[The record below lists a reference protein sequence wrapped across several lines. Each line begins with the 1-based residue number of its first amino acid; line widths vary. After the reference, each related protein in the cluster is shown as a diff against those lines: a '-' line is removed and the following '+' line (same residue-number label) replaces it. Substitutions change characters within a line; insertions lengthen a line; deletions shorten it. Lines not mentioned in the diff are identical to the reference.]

1 MQSLPTRLSE
11 WVESIRLFKP
21 KRAEPIQ
28 AILELPLMTR
38 DWAELEHLVKLS
50 IGSVAVHAFAAEVQA
65 LADEVDGR
73 EPGSDGAGR
82 LFAICPQCGARAPR
96 WRERERS
103 LQSALGSFQFR
114 RTEYNCECSRL
125 FAPADEALGLRERQ
139 RMSPWMLT
147 LTEEHGSEKESFR
160 EAERDLKRWVEE
172 PPSSSAIREHVV
184 AKAGELDAQATQQVT
199 AIRRNS
205 RDVAFYPDPG
215 GPDDTMVIEID
226 GGSVP
231 LRGEDVKTLRNQCEA
246 TGEIDRD
253 DADNGEASDSWREAK
268 LGAIYLLRDRIEKP
282 PSKRQAARGLPGRG
296 EVLRCL
302 EVARIG
308 HWEES
313 GFAAELYSEAV
324 RLGLYRVSRVIV
336 VADGAPWILH
346 LQQAFFPQATF
357 VLDYWH
363 AMERLCKV
371 GRLVF
376 GENKIEFAKWREAR
390 GAELM
395 AGDVEALC
403 RALANLERRTTIAA
417 KRCDLKKEAKRA
429 RHYLRKRRDQLRP
442 AEHKAAGL
450 PIGSGL
456 IEGRI
461 KTVIQRRTK
470 NPGMRWSLLGI
481 QAILRLRTHLRK
493 RRTLESS
500 VYTPA
505 A

>member
-11 WVESIRLFKP
+11 WVESIRSFKP

-28 AILELPLMTR
+28 AILDLPLTKR

-50 IGSVAVHAFAAEVQA
+50 IGAVAVHAFAAEVQA

-73 EPGSDGAGR
+73 EPFSDDAGR
-82 LFAICPQCGARAPR
+82 LYATCPQCGARAPR
-96 WRERERS
+96 WRERERA
-103 LQSALGSFQFR
+103 LQSVLGSFQFR
-114 RTEYNCECSRL
+114 RTEYRCDCSRL
-125 FAPADEALGLRERQ
+125 FARADDALGLRERQ

-184 AKAGELDAQATQQVT
+184 VKASELDAQATQRVS

-205 RDVAFYPDPG
+205 RDAALYPDAG
-215 GPDDTMVIEID
+215 RADDTMVIEID

-231 LRGEDVKTLRNQCEA
+231 LRGEDVKTLQIASDE
-246 TGEIDRD
+246 TGE
-253 DADNGEASDSWREAK
+253 ADNDEASDSWREAK
-268 LGAIYLLRDRIEKP
+268 LGAIYLLRDRVEKP

-296 EVLRCL
+296 QVLRCL

-313 GFAAELYSEAV
+313 GFAAELYAEAV
-324 RLGLYRVSRVIV
+324 RLGLHRVSRVIV

-376 GENKIEFAKWREAR
+376 GEHKVAFAKWREAR

-395 AGDVEALC
+395 AGDIEALC
-403 RALANLERRTTIAA
+403 RALSNLERRTTIAA
-417 KRCDLKKEAKRA
+417 RRCELKKEAQQA
-429 RHYLRKRRDQLRP
+429 RRYLRKRRGQLRP

-481 QAILRLRTHLRK
+481 QAVLRLRTHLRK
-493 RRTLESS
+493 TRTLARF
-500 VYTPA
+500 VYAPA